1 MSISYIFF
9 TELKQKGKWYCINPN
24 ALVIDSEKHYKLIPT
39 LESHASRGFEPV
51 YNKISENAQRIEVTE
66 LSDNLRSSLEELN
79 LSHKD
84 YVLTVDIETLEKCC
98 EEKPVEY
105 SGFALRSEVRDFEN
119 GIEDDIYEY
128 VTAAEY
134 RVMDRELKK
143 AYRYYEWNQR
153 FGWFEYFKKIINSAH
168 QQLADFKCA
177 NDIYQ
182 LKGEVRILLFVN

>member
-1 MSISYIFF
+1 MK
-9 TELKQKGKWYCINPN
+9 KQN
-24 ALVIDSEKHYKLIPT
+24 T
-39 LESHASRGFEPV
+39 L
-51 YNKISENAQRIEVTE
+51 
-66 LSDNLRSSLEELN
+66 
-79 LSHKD
+79 
-84 YVLTVDIETLEKCC
+84 
-98 EEKPVEY
+98 
-105 SGFALRSEVRDFEN
+105 
-119 GIEDDIYEY
+119 
-128 VTAAEY
+128 TAAEY